1 MIIQPVLKTTVA
13 DISRMF
19 LVNMRFALATDLL
32 TLLIII
38 SSQLTDD
45 KKVTKRSESFFSS
58 IKSKTIFV
66 LYAVIGTFVQLLPY
80 HTLKALTA
88 FTLRI

>member
-1 MIIQPVLKTTVA
+1 MIAQPVLKTTVA

-58 IKSKTIFV
+58 IKNDLCSLCRDRNFCSTVAISHSESLNCV
-66 LYAVIGTFVQLLPY
+66 
-80 HTLKALTA
+80 HT
-88 FTLRI
+88 